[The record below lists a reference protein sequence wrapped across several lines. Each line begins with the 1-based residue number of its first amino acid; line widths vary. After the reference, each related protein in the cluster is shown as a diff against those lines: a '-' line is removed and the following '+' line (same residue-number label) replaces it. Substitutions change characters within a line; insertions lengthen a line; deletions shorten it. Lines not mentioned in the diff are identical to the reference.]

1 MTSQGSQELRELFF
15 KRVGESREAADQLNA
30 WPGKEATRLCCDIV
44 KSKMSNKAPGFVLPA
59 ELGLARHRPAPPH
72 SQHPLTKS
80 FRGLSRFRVV
90 LSCRAGFM
98 LECVLQG
105 CLACSLP

>member
-59 ELGLARHRPAPPH
+59 ELGLARRRPGPPP
-72 SQHPLTKS
+72 PLTASLDKEFS
-80 FRGLSRFRVV
+80 WAFALSRRVV
-90 LSCRAGFM
+90 M
-98 LECVLQG
+98 
-105 CLACSLP
+105 